1 MEKINVR
8 NIYIELLNK
17 IKNVQGVDKDYVD
30 GLIELVDNE
39 ITALDSDI
47 NAITSVIPETAS
59 VSNQLATAEDIPAAQ
74 VNSDWNADS
83 GIAQILNKPT
93 IPAAQ
98 VNSDWNADSGI
109 AQILN
114 KPTIPAAQVNSNWN
128 ATSGVAEIL
137 NKPTIY
143 KPYYN
148 TFSILSTD
156 WGSSPVSGYY
166 RCGFYLANDDFLVD
180 VPAFVYCVPSSSS
193 AIGPTAAENA
203 AFNLVDKFDFYLS
216 QGHPYLELYAAT
228 KPTDNFRFGVSGW
241 MT

>member
-59 VSNQLATAEDIPAAQ
+59 VSNQLATAED
-74 VNSDWNADS
+74 
-83 GIAQILNKPT
+83 

-228 KPTDNFRFGVSGW
+228 KPTDNFRFGVSGC